1 MKHKF
6 RLYYPAINN
15 SILIVDVIKLG
26 ISHNYPQ
33 WIFSYAKSTDFLWA
47 ISQKVQ
53 YTSLQPYTFA
63 ICDLLGLNELFFV
76 ECCVSFV
83 GAPWMVHKR
92 LFPGGVLEIQKVV

>member
-1 MKHKF
+1 MF
-6 RLYYPAINN
+6 RLYNLTINN
-15 SILIVDVIKLG
+15 SDLIEVRKLG

-33 WIFSYAKSTDFLWA
+33 WVFSYAKSTDFLRA
-47 ISQKVQ
+47 ISQKLQ
-53 YTSLQPYTFA
+53 YISLQPYTFA

-92 LFPGGVLEIQKVV
+92 LFPGGVLKIQKVV